1 MMELEFF
8 GGLVYVDVLVK
19 FKQKSIFRSLPGT
32 KLCSAQMFLPTVE
45 SLVQDGGRQIQ
56 KSLIF
61 MKILL
66 HLRKSLCLSFSLIRT
81 KIPLRSFIHSFHQ
94 LHVTNSWSVAGSM
107 LGGHRKYHMHKK
119 LLLRLLL
126 TEGGRH

>member
-1 MMELEFF
+1 MMELEYF

-19 FKQKSIFRSLPGT
+19 FKQKLIFRSLPGT
-32 KLCSAQMFLPTVE
+32 KLCSAQMLLPTVE
-45 SLVQDGGRQIQ
+45 SLVQHGGRQIQ

-66 HLRKSLCLSFSLIRT
+66 HLRKFLCISFSLIRT
-81 KIPLRSFIHSFHQ
+81 KTPLRSFIHSFHQ

-107 LGGHRKYHMHKK
+107 LGGHGKYNTREK
-119 LLLRLLL
+119 LSLHLLI